1 MNEVALGSN
10 VEMTLG
16 VMGGGQL
23 GRMFVHAAQSMG
35 YFTAVLDPDPLSPA
49 GRVSHHHIQTPYTDP
64 AGLEQLSRC
73 CVAVTT
79 EFENVP
85 AQALAELEKTRPV
98 SPGSRAVAI
107 AQDRALEKAHFVQ
120 CGVPCAPYAVLET
133 AAQVAAVAEEP
144 SAAPGRPKQASA
156 PLGGSEAH
164 SVASVGAS
172 LLPGILKTSRL
183 GYDGKGQVRVA
194 NHAELVQAWNDL
206 KQVPCVLE
214 KLLPLQ
220 LECSVIVARSADGTC
235 VHLPV
240 QRNLHRDGILAV
252 TEVYEGN
259 VPAALAERAVAAAKS
274 IASGLG
280 YVGVLCVEFFVLDP
294 TSPVGQALGG
304 LVVNEIAPRPHNSGH
319 YSIDAC
325 DVSQFELQVR
335 TLAGLPLTQPRQHS
349 PAIMLN
355 LLGDLW
361 PEVRSAQGNWGQI
374 PIQDKNHLGD
384 GGATTKLDSD
394 PNSLGSG
401 ATNNAKELESAPNF
415 KAVLALPGTHLHLY
429 GKAKASKGRKMGHL
443 TITGD
448 SMDMVRATALRAAAI
463 LGIAP
468 F

>member
-1 MNEVALGSN
+1 
-10 VEMTLG
+10 
-16 VMGGGQL
+16 
-23 GRMFVHAAQSMG
+23 
-35 YFTAVLDPDPLSPA
+35 
-49 GRVSHHHIQTPYTDP
+49 
-64 AGLEQLSRC
+64 
-73 CVAVTT
+73 
-79 EFENVP
+79 
-85 AQALAELEKTRPV
+85 
-98 SPGSRAVAI
+98 
-107 AQDRALEKAHFVQ
+107 
-120 CGVPCAPYAVLET
+120 
-133 AAQVAAVAEEP
+133 
-144 SAAPGRPKQASA
+144 
-156 PLGGSEAH
+156 
-164 SVASVGAS
+164 
-172 LLPGILKTSRL
+172 
-183 GYDGKGQVRVA
+183 
-194 NHAELVQAWNDL
+194 
-206 KQVPCVLE
+206 VLE

-259 VPAALAERAVAAAKS
+259 VPAALAQRAVAAAKS

-335 TLAGLPLTQPRQHS
+335 TLADLPLTQSRQHS

-374 PIQDKNHLGD
+374 LIQDKNHFRD

-443 TITGD
+443 TITGG
-448 SMDMVRATALRAAAI
+448 SMEQVRATALRAAAI